1 MRANIRAYTKLK
13 AAEPYVVAGKEL
25 QYKTLLRDLKN
36 NNIQRR
42 NFWGASNNNG
52 EQK

>member
-1 MRANIRAYTKLK
+1 MKANMRAYTKLK
-13 AAEPYVVAGKEL
+13 AAKAYVVVGKEL

-42 NFWGASNNNG
+42 NFWGSDEPRRKTN
-52 EQK
+52 

>member
-1 MRANIRAYTKLK
+1 MKANMRAYTKLK
-13 AAEPYVVAGKEL
+13 AAAPYVVAGKEL

-42 NFWGASNNNG
+42 NFWGSDEPRRKTN
-52 EQK
+52 